1 MKKSNSGKNVNYFAI
16 TCKEDIHLVTDV
28 LRAKLGV
35 FSAECV
41 LSAVTR
47 CEDFVL
53 SCDEVSHHQVKV
65 FEQRRSGE

>member
-1 MKKSNSGKNVNYFAI
+1 MMKKSNSGGNMDYFVI

-47 CEDFVL
+47 CEDFDL
-53 SCDEVSHHQVKV
+53 SCDQV
-65 FEQRRSGE
+65 EQV